1 MYARITTAQGRP
13 GETDQVLSLWRE
25 YILPQAKQ
33 QQGFKEALVIGDRAT
48 GKTYSVTLWESEA
61 DAQRTLTSD
70 LMRDILARVA
80 PLVTAPPT
88 QENLEVLLHE
98 EA

>member
-1 MYARITTAQGRP
+1 VAIA
-13 GETDQVLSLWRE
+13 DQDGGVVDDSL
-25 YILPQAKQ
+25 IAPAGFSLDKHTQ
-33 QQGFKEALVIGDRAT
+33 QQEGFKEALVIGDRAT

-70 LMRDILARVA
+70 MMRDILARVA